1 MNSFNHTYLIKKLFQ
16 ALNITNFENID
27 DLEGTE
33 ISRDL
38 ILSPN
43 VKEKYLDL
51 IPKAKQVYKSSKLTS
66 LHKNCNIK
74 QKNHSINFLRQILK
88 CNGFR
93 LKPKIISLGYTKSGK
108 KIIKRSYIV
117 SKITSFNHIDSEKHQ
132 FNNEIQKCLND
143 IIEKIP
149 NES

>member
-1 MNSFNHTYLIKKLFQ
+1 MNSFNNTYLIKKMFQ
-16 ALNITNFENID
+16 ILNINTFENLD
-27 DLEGTE
+27 GLEGIE
-33 ISRDL
+33 INRDL
-38 ILSPN
+38 LLSHS
-43 VKEKYLDL
+43 VKEQYIGL
-51 IPKAKQVYKSSKLTS
+51 ISKAKLIYNSSKLTS
-66 LHKNCNIK
+66 LHKNSSVK

-88 CNGFR
+88 CNGFL

-117 SKITSFNHIDSEKHQ
+117 TKIISLNTLDNKQLKFNS
-132 FNNEIQKCLND
+132 EIQKCLND